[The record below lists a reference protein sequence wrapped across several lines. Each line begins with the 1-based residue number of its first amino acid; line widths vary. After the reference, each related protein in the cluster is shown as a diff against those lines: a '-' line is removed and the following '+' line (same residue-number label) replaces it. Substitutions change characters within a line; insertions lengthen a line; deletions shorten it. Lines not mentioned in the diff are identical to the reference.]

1 MFERPLTA
9 LFGRIYFNIKTD
21 VVSRNYMLVTIKL
34 ISYEVL
40 CSVLILD
47 SPYVSRRVK
56 LTKMDLARQYTVNMF
71 LTIV

>member
-1 MFERPLTA
+1 
-9 LFGRIYFNIKTD
+9 
-21 VVSRNYMLVTIKL
+21 MLVTIKL
-34 ISYEVL
+34 ISHEVV

-56 LTKMDLARQYTVNMF
+56 LTKMDLARQCTVNMF